1 MPGAGLTLLGE
12 CANGPHG
19 GGSKGVSTRVLGADK
34 GRRVYADVLSEAKLA
49 EVYTPDDLYVFS
61 ECLSRRGGFEAAVGA
76 MLGVAAVL
84 RGASGRPSVA

>member
-1 MPGAGLTLLGE
+1 MTDAPHT
-12 CANGPHG
+12 GPEG
-19 GGSKGVSTRVLGADK
+19 CSLRAFALEKLTRVLGADK

-49 EVYTPDDLYVFS
+49 EVNTPDDLYVFS